1 MRQRPIVAF
10 VCTRNACR
18 SQMAQALARSLMPG
32 EATFLSAGTHPAEAV
47 DPGALA
53 ELARRG
59 VDAGDLRPKALGE
72 LPSRVDWLVTM
83 GCGVAC
89 PTFPCDHRED
99 WGLDD
104 PMGGSV
110 AGYAA
115 CADAIVARLGFLR
128 ERMFR
133 AGGTRGGVADAD
145 DRG

>member
-1 MRQRPIVAF
+1 
-10 VCTRNACR
+10 
-18 SQMAQALARSLMPG
+18 MAQALARSLMPG

-83 GCGVAC
+83 GCGVSC

-133 AGGTRGGVADAD
+133 AGGTRGEVADAD